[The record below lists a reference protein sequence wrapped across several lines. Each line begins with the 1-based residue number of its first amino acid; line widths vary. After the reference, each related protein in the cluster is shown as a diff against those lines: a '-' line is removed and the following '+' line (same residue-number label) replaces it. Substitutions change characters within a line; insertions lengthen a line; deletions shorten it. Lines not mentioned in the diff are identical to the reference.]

1 MRKILGTVLLF
12 AVMALAL
19 SLALADVEDMPGQV
33 ASSLSSVMG
42 KGYWVEDY
50 VEIPGTEYAFAALR
64 DGKDHHQLYGFRRKN
79 GSWSNWL
86 KTDKAIPQGKGDVTL
101 AETVVGGN
109 PALYLF
115 LTETNWGEDQLKE
128 SADYALK
135 GSTWQLV
142 DYLNADYSFY
152 AEVRPDGIRYFDVWG
167 NQAKGWAYGTV
178 QTDIRY
184 VSLRSFPHSLS
195 EARSKLT
202 TAPSIPQGE
211 MTAQNI
217 RFTGG
222 KKYAV
227 YTGPGEYYLRGGNGK
242 AQVSTNDWI
251 QVFGRENG
259 WILIQYAIN
268 KDHMRFGW
276 IPESSLPGSAQVGTT
291 GFSAMEAVADTGAYV
306 TDDPLYSRAQI
317 AYLQPGTRVTWL
329 SVMGSWAYIEC
340 REGMMYRGF
349 VPASSLAVQSG
360 SQQDFWSGETD
371 DSVLSAPDEEQDW
384 LWEEETDDP
393 FAEHG

>member
-86 KTDKAIPQGKGDVTL
+86 KTDKAIPQGKGDVTF

-115 LTETNWGEDQLKE
+115 LTETSWGEDQLKE

-152 AEVRPDGIRYFDVWG
+152 AEVRR
-167 NQAKGWAYGTV
+167 
-178 QTDIRY
+178 
-184 VSLRSFPHSLS
+184 L
-195 EARSKLT
+195 
-202 TAPSIPQGE
+202 APE
-211 MTAQNI
+211 
-217 RFTGG
+217 
-222 KKYAV
+222 
-227 YTGPGEYYLRGGNGK
+227 
-242 AQVSTNDWI
+242 
-251 QVFGRENG
+251 
-259 WILIQYAIN
+259 
-268 KDHMRFGW
+268 
-276 IPESSLPGSAQVGTT
+276 
-291 GFSAMEAVADTGAYV
+291 
-306 TDDPLYSRAQI
+306 
-317 AYLQPGTRVTWL
+317 
-329 SVMGSWAYIEC
+329 
-340 REGMMYRGF
+340 
-349 VPASSLAVQSG
+349 
-360 SQQDFWSGETD
+360 
-371 DSVLSAPDEEQDW
+371 
-384 LWEEETDDP
+384 
-393 FAEHG
+393 